1 MSKKNPA
8 GAAAAALDQSD
19 LSPLSTMLANE
30 RKKRE
35 SGRHVLMRFF
45 IQPHRRV
52 GTSANVAHF
61 PREIYDKLFAN
72 TIYSHTDIPTSA
84 WISEHYELYRR
95 ILYTHY
101 TVLKTCQEDYGYGS
115 LDDSWLIE
123 ITDLYIDLLKNTPRD
138 FPDILRVFDSIVKRR
153 QYLTNLTLLSESQ
166 LNFPGGRDWSWRAH
180 LATVDQF
187 ISTSLTS
194 DQSQRFGQVIRNF
207 FDKVVDILARVFDE
221 VTDNMRYL
229 ILIDLLTRN
238 PGQRAQFYENNTKS
252 QLFNPLNDEVHDA
265 VNMLSYCFNNKSM
278 FSIYNSFNRLKAE
291 NGLNNLNYKQLL
303 EFVTEMS
310 DMTPESIA
318 QLASHDD
325 EGSLPGHSSW
335 CQCGWCHIGQSRG
348 GYRRGAKFNSKK
360 RTSKS
365 KLKLKL
371 KSKSKKRRFPSK

>member
-8 GAAAAALDQSD
+8 GAAAAAAALDQRD

-61 PREIYDKLFAN
+61 PREIHDKLFAN
-72 TIYSHTDIPTSA
+72 TIYSHTDIPIFA

-101 TVLKTCQEDYGYGS
+101 TVLKTCQKEYHYGS

-123 ITDLYIDLLKNTPRD
+123 ITDLYIELLKNTPPD
-138 FPDILRVFDSIVKRR
+138 FPNILRVFDSIVKKQ

-166 LNFPGGRDWSWRAH
+166 LNFPGGRELSWRAH
-180 LATVDQF
+180 LETVDQF
-187 ISTSLTS
+187 IRTSLTS
-194 DQSQRFGQVIRNF
+194 DQSQQFGQVIRIF
-207 FDKVVDILARVFDE
+207 FDKVVDILARVFDD
-221 VTDNMRYL
+221 VTENIRYL
-229 ILIDLLTRN
+229 TLIDLLTRY
-238 PGQRAQFYENNTKS
+238 PSRSAHFYENTTKS
-252 QLFNPLNDEVHDA
+252 QVFNPLNDEVYNA
-265 VNMLSYCFNNKSM
+265 VSMLNYCFNNKSM

-303 EFVTEMS
+303 KFVTEMS

-318 QLASHDD
+318 QLAFHDD
-325 EGSLPGHSSW
+325 EANLPGH
-335 CQCGWCHIGQSRG
+335 G

-365 KLKLKL
+365 KLK
-371 KSKSKKRRFPSK
+371 SKKRRFPNK